1 MLRMEGVVTEVEMV
15 NGSRVTGGGGG
26 EKKRGEGGIGRN
38 GSRGEGRWRRGWDG
52 DGPDGSGGGFGAGE
66 VWGGGVRREKLD
78 RGGSEDGS
86 AVGAEEGS
94 NGKEVVREAIIRD
107 KVEEGGNRGEG
118 DGTTG
123 GGCEGSAIGLGDGN
137 RRERMELAE
146 VSDGREGGLAEE
158 DDGYTRVSGD
168 GWESRWEWMDP
179 HSGWWTSRMW
189 ETSGVAP
196 EPASLMVGFTASLMV
211 GWC

>member
-1 MLRMEGVVTEVEMV
+1 MEGVVTEVEMV
-15 NGSRVTGGGGG
+15 NGSRVKGGGAKILGVFCCRG
-26 EKKRGEGGIGRN
+26 GEGGIGRN

-66 VWGGGVRREKLD
+66 VWGGGVRREELD
-78 RGGSEDGS
+78 SGGSEDGL

-94 NGKEVVREAIIRD
+94 DGKEVVGESIIRD

-123 GGCEGSAIGLGDGN
+123 GGCEGSAIGLGNGN
-137 RRERMELAE
+137 GRERMELAE

-158 DDGYTRVSGD
+158 DDGGTRVSDD
-168 GWESRWEWMDP
+168 GWESRWE
-179 HSGWWTSRMW
+179 
-189 ETSGVAP
+189 SGVDG
-196 EPASLMVGFTASLMV
+196 PA
-211 GWC
+211 